1 MKRQIFIAFD
11 QKILQQLTTIMA
23 GAVIGI
29 PITCFQVAYNTIPPS
44 YTDMA
49 DIINQLII
57 QCTRIFIYLKTA
69 NPIEEV

>member
-29 PITCFQVAYNTIPPS
+29 PITCFQMAYNSIPPS
-44 YTDMA
+44 YTKMA
-49 DIINQLII
+49 VITHQLIEKN
-57 QCTRIFIYLKTA
+57 T
-69 NPIEEV
+69 